1 VITGRFVDLGQVLSG
16 RSSGG
21 GVTPGQGGRARS
33 GPSGACGKM
42 RAIQRTGGCRAPLR
56 ARAKSGERGLMR
68 EDTVVWFR
76 EIVEGGPHRGGHLSE
91 AAERR
96 GSFPGRAESV
106 DGTGRDG
113 LR

>member
-1 VITGRFVDLGQVLSG
+1 
-16 RSSGG
+16 
-21 GVTPGQGGRARS
+21 
-33 GPSGACGKM
+33 
-42 RAIQRTGGCRAPLR
+42 
-56 ARAKSGERGLMR
+56 MR

-76 EIVEGGPHRGGHLSE
+76 EIVEGGPHWGGHLSE

-96 GSFPGRAESV
+96 GSFPGRVESV